1 MVQMMVRIS
10 EDDNAPLDAITI
22 ECSQQ
27 MSVLAM
33 GVDLLLGF
41 LINITIIV
49 IVFWHVIEETIRC
62 KGSLMRLC

>member
-27 MSVLAM
+27 M

-62 KGSLMRLC
+62 RGSLMRLC